1 MPVTGADER
10 GPSLREWITS
20 PAGAVVAAVVTI
32 AIVAFV
38 ALSGGDDDKPAAS
51 PQTVNP
57 PDPVAASELASLSE
71 SLGRPVDWA
80 GPQGAPV
87 LELTPQGEVRLAK
100 AYPPAAGADPAAGRL
115 TVATYKLDDAMD
127 AVRRAARGETTKL
140 HRLPRRGIAVS
151 DSARPTNVYL
161 AYPEEPYQVEVF
173 DPKPGRA
180 LKLVLGG
187 KVRPVR

>member
-1 MPVTGADER
+1 MTGADDR
-10 GPSLREWITS
+10 GRSLREWITS
-20 PAGAVVAAVVTI
+20 PAAAVVAAIVTI
-32 AIVAFV
+32 AIVGLV
-38 ALSGGDDDKPAAS
+38 ALAGGDDDKPASS

-71 SLGRPVDWA
+71 SLGRPVYWA
-80 GPQGAPV
+80 GSQGAKEF
-87 LELTPQGEVRLAK
+87 ELTRQGEERIAI

-127 AVRRAARGETTKL
+127 AVRRAARGGTAKL
-140 HRLPRRGIAVS
+140 HRLPKGGLAVS

-161 AYPEEPYQVEVF
+161 AYPKEPYQVEVF
-173 DPKPGRA
+173 DPQAGRA
-180 LKLVLGG
+180 LELVLGG